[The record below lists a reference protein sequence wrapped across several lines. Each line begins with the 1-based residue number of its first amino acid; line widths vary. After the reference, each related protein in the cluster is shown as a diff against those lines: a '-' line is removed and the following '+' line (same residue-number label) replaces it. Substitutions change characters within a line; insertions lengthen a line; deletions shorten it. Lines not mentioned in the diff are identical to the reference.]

1 MLTKSLNS
9 IHRWPRPLEFKVE
22 QVRILARL
30 TLAHQDQEPHPL
42 APQAVTHHPGAAVAP
57 PAQALTP
64 KLGLCLN
71 LKQRPLFLSLN
82 RPLKQEPPSLR
93 AHPS

>member
-9 IHRWPRPLEFKVE
+9 IHQWPRPQQSQAE
-22 QVRILARL
+22 QARILARL
-30 TLAHQDQEPHPL
+30 TLAHQDQELHPL
-42 APQAVTHHPGAAVAP
+42 APQVVTLHPGAAVAP